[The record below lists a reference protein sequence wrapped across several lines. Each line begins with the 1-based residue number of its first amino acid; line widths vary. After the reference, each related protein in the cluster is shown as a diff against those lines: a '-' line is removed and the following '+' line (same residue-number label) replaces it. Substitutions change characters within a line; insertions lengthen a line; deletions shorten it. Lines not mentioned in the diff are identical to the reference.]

1 MPQSVARSRRSSTSG
16 AGTAGGASNR
26 SYRWAELMKRAFEV
40 DVLVCECGARREVI
54 SCITDRAVVRRIL
67 GHLGLPAEPLA
78 STPPRAAPILDF
90 GTRVTG

>member
-1 MPQSVARSRRSSTSG
+1 MRGACDWAGVSGPLFESRRLAVEESP
-16 AGTAGGASNR
+16 
-26 SYRWAELMKRAFEV
+26 FEV

-54 SCITDRAVVRRIL
+54 SCITDRTVVRRILVL

-78 STPPRAAPILDF
+78 TTPPRAPPILAF